1 MREELVTGVE
11 RRRFGRGFKLGIVRR
26 MEAGES
32 GTALAREFGI
42 KRTIL
47 YRWRDAVRDGG
58 EEALRDGPGRPT
70 QAEALAMEAARGP
83 AAKARDL
90 SEARRQITELQ
101 QLVGQQQVALDFF
114 KGALRRIEASRRP
127 SDGPG
132 ATTSS
137 PRSRR

>member
-1 MREELVTGVE
+1 
-11 RRRFGRGFKLGIVRR
+11 

-42 KRTIL
+42 KREIL

-58 EEALRDGPGRPT
+58 EEALRDGPGRPNRL
-70 QAEALAMEAARGP
+70 EAAAMALARGP
-83 AAKARDL
+83 AARARDV
-90 SEARRQITELQ
+90 SEARRQIVELERK
-101 QLVGQQQVALDFF
+101 VGEQQVALDFF

-132 ATTSS
+132 GTASS

>member
-1 MREELVTGVE
+1 MTKVA
-11 RRRFGRGFKLGIVRR
+11 RRRFGRAFKLAIVER
-26 MEAGES
+26 MHAGES
-32 GTALAREFGI
+32 GTALSREFGI

-58 EEALRDGPGRPT
+58 EEALRDGAGRPNRV
-70 QAEALAMEAARGP
+70 EAATMALARGP
-83 AAKARDL
+83 AARARDL
-90 SEARRQITELQ
+90 SEARHQIAELERK
-101 QLVGQQQVALDFF
+101 VGEQQVALDFF

-132 ATTSS
+132 ATTSL

>member
-1 MREELVTGVE
+1 MSKVR
-11 RRRFGRGFKLGIVRR
+11 RRRFGRVFKLAIVRR
-26 MEAGES
+26 METGES

-42 KRTIL
+42 KREIL

-58 EEALRDGPGRPT
+58 EEAVRDGPGRPNRVEK
-70 QAEALAMEAARGP
+70 AAMALARGP
-83 AAKARDL
+83 AARARDL
-90 SEARRQITELQ
+90 SEARRQIAELERK
-101 QLVGQQQVALDFF
+101 VGEQQVALDFF

-127 SDGPG
+127 SDGHG